1 MNDCNL
7 LNADFAPANLCGPGS
22 CDWGNMKLDHVYFT
36 CGTAQ
41 NVQEQCCADERN
53 PDEVTTYR
61 LLLSGFFTFDSHSRI
76 FGGPKIPLTPRV
88 ARDQFLVVATL
99 RAFQKWIRKNF
110 LVSFNCNYANP
121 NWWYRR
127 NTSYAGDKTNWRN
140 KSNSGN

>member
-61 LLLSGFFTFDSHSRI
+61 LLLSRLRI
-76 FGGPKIPLTPRV
+76 FDTSLKNQQNIYIYPPPLPLSLLIT
-88 ARDQFLVVATL
+88 
-99 RAFQKWIRKNF
+99 NYS
-110 LVSFNCNYANP
+110 VSFL
-121 NWWYRR
+121 
-127 NTSYAGDKTNWRN
+127 
-140 KSNSGN
+140 